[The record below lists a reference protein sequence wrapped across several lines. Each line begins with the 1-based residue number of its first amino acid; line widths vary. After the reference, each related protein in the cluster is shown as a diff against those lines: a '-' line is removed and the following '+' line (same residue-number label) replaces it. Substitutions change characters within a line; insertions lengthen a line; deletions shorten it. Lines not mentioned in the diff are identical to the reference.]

1 MSNMCVRV
9 MQLEYPDLTDEVK
22 KRNEEIVGL
31 RAALEQLMVEQHQAQ
46 QIMPNS
52 SGAGNTTPRGQIS
65 GAAATQPSPGTRM
78 NNIKTQLETG
88 EKQLDAQSL
97 AEQVCVHSLCVPPGD
112 FLSFLLN
119 PFL

>member
-1 MSNMCVRV
+1 MGLSLVV
-9 MQLEYPDLTDEVK
+9 VQPEYPDLTDEVK

-52 SGAGNTTPRGQIS
+52 TGNTTPRGQIS

-78 NNIKTQLETG
+78 NNIKAQLETG
-88 EKQLDAQSL
+88 EKHLDAQSL
-97 AEQVCVHSLCVPPGD
+97 AEQVCVNSLYAPQTAPQTVD
-112 FLSFLLN
+112 THLLC
-119 PFL
+119 